1 MTQLQVERSI
11 QKLIEAIRTA
21 YVKNPH
27 ADSECRLDL
36 ETATSI
42 ARFLWSI
49 GYEQNDAQRGKIP
62 YIPLDRDIPLSQW
75 WKDKEIPWDEPIG
88 FGFKD

>member
-27 ADSECRLDL
+27 ADSESRLDL
-36 ETATSI
+36 ETATAI

-49 GYEQNDAQRGKIP
+49 GYEQNDAQCGHIP
-62 YIPLDRDIPLSQW
+62 PIPLNYSTPQR
-75 WKDKEIPWDEPIG
+75 WKDMDIDWDEPIG

>member
-36 ETATSI
+36 ETATAI

-49 GYEQNDAQRGKIP
+49 GYEQNDAQRGHIP
-62 YIPLDRDIPLSQW
+62 PIPRNYSTPQRWEDTDIDW
-75 WKDKEIPWDEPIG
+75 EGPIG

>member
-1 MTQLQVERSI
+1 MEASVKKAI
-11 QKLIEAIRTA
+11 QKLIDEIRTV

-27 ADSECRLDL
+27 ADNEHRLDL
-36 ETATSI
+36 ETATAI
-42 ARFLWSI
+42 ARFLWSV

-62 YIPLDRDIPLSQW
+62 HIPLNRDIPLPQW